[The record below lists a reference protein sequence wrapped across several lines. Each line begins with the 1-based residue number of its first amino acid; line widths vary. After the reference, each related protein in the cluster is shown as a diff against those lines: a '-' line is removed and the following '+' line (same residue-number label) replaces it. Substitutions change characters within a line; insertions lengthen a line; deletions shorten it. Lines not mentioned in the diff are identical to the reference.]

1 MDWTVGN
8 FVSTHCKNGYLKV
21 WNASQRQP
29 LESIRVVTGGL
40 VTVYFGI
47 GESDIGREQYRVT
60 HDTMLML
67 EF

>member
-29 LESIRVVTGGL
+29 LDSIRVVTGGL

-47 GESDIGREQYRVT
+47 GESEIGGGPYT
-60 HDTMLML
+60 IMYPY
-67 EF
+67 